1 MRMLAV
7 AGACVGLT
15 VGAGQADAQVFDQS
29 FEQFRAAL
37 DRKIRDDT
45 TDKSASDW
53 STTKQCRKA
62 GNVYTCTFNDKG
74 FQSTVAGFKKLDVM
88 NGRFTLKM
96 TLTVETNGGKVSRVR
111 LNGDRGDPVNLL
123 QFSGTATNIMQ
134 LFEPGIVDGE
144 GKSLALVKELGLMRG
159 DADPTTGQ
167 PVVAIKPYAAITCL
181 VVPSNITTGQACEWV
196 SRS

>member
-1 MRMLAV
+1 MKV
-7 AGACVGLT
+7 VVGALVGLAM
-15 VGAGQADAQVFDQS
+15 GAGQAHAQVFDQS

-53 STTKQCRKA
+53 NTTKQCRKA
-62 GNVYTCTFNDKG
+62 GNVYTCSFNDKG
-74 FQSTVAGFKKLDVM
+74 FQSSIAEFKKLNLM

-111 LNGDRGDPVNLL
+111 LNGDRGDPVNLS
-123 QFSGTATNIMQ
+123 QFSGAATNIMQ
-134 LFEPGIVDGE
+134 LFEPGIVDE
-144 GKSLALVKELGLMRG
+144 DAKLLALDRELGLMRG

-167 PVVAIKPYAAITCL
+167 PMVVIKPYAAITCL
-181 VVPSNITTGQACEWV
+181 MVPSSITTGQACEWAP
-196 SRS
+196 RS

>member
-1 MRMLAV
+1 MRMTVVVGALA
-7 AGACVGLT
+7 GLAM
-15 VGAGQADAQVFDQS
+15 GAGQAHAQVFDQS

-37 DRKIRDDT
+37 DRRIRDDT
-45 TDKSASDW
+45 LNKSQADW

-62 GNVYTCTFNDKG
+62 GNAYTCSFNDKG
-74 FQSTVAGFKKLDVM
+74 FQGTVAEFKKLDVM
-88 NGRFTLKM
+88 NGRFTLRM
-96 TLTVETNGGKVSRVR
+96 TLTVETAGGKVSKVW

-167 PVVAIKPYAAITCL
+167 PVVAIKPYAAVTCL
-181 VVPSNITTGQACEWV
+181 TVPSSITTGEACEWV
-196 SRS
+196 PRS

>member
-1 MRMLAV
+1 MV
-7 AGACVGLT
+7 VVGALVGLAM
-15 VGAGQADAQVFDQS
+15 GAGQAHAQVFDQS

-62 GNVYTCTFNDKG
+62 GNVYTCSFNDKG
-74 FQSTVAGFKKLDVM
+74 FQSSLAEFKKLNLM
-88 NGRFTLKM
+88 NGKFTLKM
-96 TLTVETNGGKVSRVR
+96 TLTVETSGGRVSKVR

-123 QFSGTATNIMQ
+123 QFSSTATNIMQ

-167 PVVAIKPYAAITCL
+167 PVVVIKPYAAIACL
-181 VVPSNITTGQACEWV
+181 MVPSTIATGQACEWV
-196 SRS
+196 PRS

>member
-1 MRMLAV
+1 VRLKVV
-7 AGACVGLT
+7 AGACIGLA
-15 VGAGQADAQVFDQS
+15 VGAEQAGAQIFDQS

-37 DRKIRDDT
+37 DHKIRDDT

-62 GNVYTCTFNDKG
+62 GNVYTCSFNDKG
-74 FQSTVAGFKKLDVM
+74 FQSTIAGFKKLDIM

-96 TLTVETNGGKVSRVR
+96 TLTVQMDGGKVSKVR

-134 LFEPGIVDGE
+134 LFEPGIVDGD
-144 GKSLALVKELGLMRG
+144 GKSLALVKELGLTRG
-159 DADPTTGQ
+159 NADRTTGQ
-167 PVVAIKPYAAITCL
+167 PVVVIKPYAAITCL
-181 VVPSNITTGQACEWV
+181 VVPSRITTGQACEWV
-196 SRS
+196 PRS